1 MLGNKHA
8 FWQALIVAL
17 LIFWAGILLG
27 IMFEQSRAEKLKNF
41 YYGSETEIFDMRIQ
55 QELLR
60 MSNVSCAFVAEQSIR
75 TADRIYEEARQLEK
89 YDASSKVTE
98 DVRRLHTRYDLLRVM
113 LWEALQ
119 EHQQRCKEEF
129 NVIVYLYQ
137 YDNPSVGR
145 QAQQTTMSKVLL
157 DLKKKY
163 GDGIVLIPL
172 AYDSGIRSLEV
183 LREHLE
189 IRDVPVVVINDHWQI
204 HELQRM
210 EELEKYLY
218 R

>member
-1 MLGNKHA
+1 MIGNKHT

-17 LIFWAGILLG
+17 LIFWSGILLG

-60 MSNVSCAFVAEQSIR
+60 LSNVSCAFVAEQSILA
-75 TADRIYEEARQLEK
+75 ADRIFEEARQLEK
-89 YDASSKVTE
+89 YDAASKVTE
-98 DVRRLHTRYDLLRVM
+98 DVRHLHKRYDLLRVM

-137 YDNPSVGR
+137 YDKPALAR

-157 DLKKKY
+157 DLKKKH
-163 GDGIVLIPL
+163 GDNVILIPI
-172 AYDSGIRSLEV
+172 AYDMGISSLGV
-183 LREHLE
+183 LREIHGIQE
-189 IRDVPVVVINDHWQI
+189 VPVVIINDRYQI
-204 HELQRM
+204 HDLQRM
-210 EELEKYLY
+210 DELEKYLY